1 MLRNEKL
8 THPLSPFPSVFGVVD
23 IDSKEESPE
32 IGGEVPEEDP
42 GLHNGSSDCLGQVGV
57 KVGGSVPMVV
67 SVESKPVH
75 GSCYHSWK
83 GERGREG
90 GRDGEGGRGRGRGE
104 KGRRKMGYI
113 KVCWFS

>member
-1 MLRNEKL
+1 M
-8 THPLSPFPSVFGVVD
+8 FGVVD

-32 IGGEVPEEDP
+32 IGGEVPEKDP

-57 KVGGSVPMVV
+57 KVGRSVPMVV

-75 GSCYHSWK
+75 GSCYHSWR

-90 GRDGEGGRGRGRGE
+90 EMEKEEGGERGGGGR
-104 KGRRKMGYI
+104 KGGGKWDTSKYVGLADH
-113 KVCWFS
+113 